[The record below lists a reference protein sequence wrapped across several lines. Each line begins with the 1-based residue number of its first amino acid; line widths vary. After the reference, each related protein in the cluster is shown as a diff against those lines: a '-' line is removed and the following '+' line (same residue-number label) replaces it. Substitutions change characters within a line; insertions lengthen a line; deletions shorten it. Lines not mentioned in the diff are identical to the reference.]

1 MLIEKPK
8 VEEDK
13 VAFSQMMKMATQF
26 LPEEQVR
33 KFTNFQDLIEKELMN
48 EAREPEIENTI
59 RDLFSALHEHNIVK
73 LLKTLQGD
81 KKKIFFAFKKQLE
94 TKSTLTKREAK
105 ILSIIEQGE
114 VSLLTIALLK
124 E

>member
-1 MLIEKPK
+1 MLIEVK
-8 VEEDK
+8 VQKEQQEPLT
-13 VAFSQMMKMATQF
+13 QLQKMSMQF

-33 KFTNFQDLIEKELMN
+33 KFANFQDLIEKELLN